1 MTLADILV
9 VCGFVAV
16 GMFMTAV
23 DIIMFKRE
31 KKSEDIDEQEFD
43 L

>member
-1 MTLADILV
+1 MILADFLV

-23 DIIMFKRE
+23 DIVAIRKARKE
-31 KKSEDIDEQEFD
+31 EDKDD
-43 L
+43 TP

>member
-1 MTLADILV
+1 MTLADFLV

-23 DIIMFKRE
+23 DIIAIRKARKE
-31 KKSEDIDEQEFD
+31 EDKDD
-43 L
+43 TT